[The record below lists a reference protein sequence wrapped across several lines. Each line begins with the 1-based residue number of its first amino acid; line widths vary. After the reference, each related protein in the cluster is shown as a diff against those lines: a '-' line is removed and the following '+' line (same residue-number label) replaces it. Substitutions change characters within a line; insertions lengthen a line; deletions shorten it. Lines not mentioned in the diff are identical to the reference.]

1 MVATSKKKESA
12 FPVGSP
18 TPTVAKSDM
27 KQTSAAAKEEA
38 LQKKLVLQKLKKRKA
53 DMQAKI
59 DQAEKAKQAK
69 ASEEAQVE
77 PKEPSEGTGDA
88 EPKTIQMKSS
98 APNTTSPMAELAEAA
113 SRKAPLPTVDE
124 KPSTEAAPSSDD
136 TGVGEKK
143 GAVENVSQPMVFG
156 ASSTLTAPPTS
167 FGMPP
172 NSGVSKPFGLPKEPS
187 VPKPT
192 FGFGSGTASNAPSFG
207 SMAAKA
213 TGSDASQS
221 DKPAVAFG
229 QVASKVAFG
238 SGDGFGSVSG
248 FGKGGFGS
256 SAAPASTPADNEAKG
271 GSSAFLN
278 LTPPTAGGGTVPKFS
293 FGKSNITL
301 TAPAAANPF
310 EALKKQSS
318 FGSNSFA
325 GGGAT
330 FGTAATGFESST
342 TGFGSSAGGQPKK
355 DGEDKADD
363 PESKKESEDKET
375 DGAAKEA

>member
-1 MVATSKKKESA
+1 
-12 FPVGSP
+12 
-18 TPTVAKSDM
+18 M

-69 ASEEAQVE
+69 ASEDAQIE
-77 PKEPSEGTGDA
+77 PTEPSEGTDDVKPNSKEDISKA
-88 EPKTIQMKSS
+88 SASEPKATQQKAS
-98 APNTTSPMAELAEAA
+98 APTVTSPMAKLAEAA
-113 SRKAPLPTVDE
+113 SKKAPLPTVDE

-136 TGVGEKK
+136 MEVSEKK
-143 GAVENVSQPMVFG
+143 GAIENVSQPMTFG

-167 FGMPP
+167 FGIPP
-172 NSGVSKPFGLPKEPS
+172 KDSDISKPFGLPKEPS
-187 VPKPT
+187 VPKPS
-192 FGFGSGTASNAPSFG
+192 FGFGSGTPSNAPSFG

-213 TGSDASQS
+213 TGADVSQS

-238 SGDGFGSVSG
+238 SGGGFGSVSG
-248 FGKGGFGS
+248 FGTGGFAS
-256 SAAPASTPADNEAKG
+256 SAAPASTPLDNNAKG
-271 GSSAFLN
+271 GGSAFLN

-330 FGTAATGFESST
+330 FGAAATGLGSST
-342 TGFGSSAGGQPKK
+342 MGFGTSAPVGSQPKQ
-355 DGEDKADD
+355 DGEEKADD
-363 PESKKESEDKET
+363 SESKQEDEDKET